1 MRVAVLGAGGQG
13 GYFGGLLASSG
24 VDVHLIDRGVHLAA
38 IRKGGLTLRPD
49 GGRAITVRVRAT
61 DDPASVGHCDYVLVC
76 VKTYDL
82 VSALERA
89 EPLVGPATALLSV
102 QNGID
107 APGAIARAFGTERVI
122 AGVSYVAARIEEP
135 GVVAFGG
142 VTNRIVLGRPTGP
155 GEDRARELAGALRA
169 AGIEAEVTQRIRE
182 ALWEK
187 LVLVCATGGV
197 MALLRLPWGEVLDS
211 PVGRALARGV
221 MKEVEVVGRAC
232 GADLPVG
239 TAERVFHF
247 ARANIGRSTRSSML
261 DDLLRGRRLELDAL
275 NGTVV
280 RLGNE
285 VGEPTPLNRTVCLA
299 LGPHAKGDPLR
310 SASE

>member
-1 MRVAVLGAGGQG
+1 MRVAVFGAGGQG

-24 VDVHLIDRGVHLAA
+24 VDVHLIDRGLHLAA
-38 IRKGGLTLRPD
+38 IREGGLTLRPD
-49 GGRAITVRVRAT
+49 GDRPITVRVRAT
-61 DDPASVGHCDYVLVC
+61 DDPASVGRCDHVLVC

-82 VSALERA
+82 VDALKRA
-89 EPLVGPATALLSV
+89 EPLVGPTTALLSV

-107 APGAIARAFGTERVI
+107 APDAIARAFGAERVI

-135 GVVAFGG
+135 GIVAFGG
-142 VTNRIVLGRPTGP
+142 ATDRVVLGRPTGP
-155 GEDRARELAGALRA
+155 MEARARELAGALRA
-169 AGIEAEVTQRIRE
+169 AGVEAEITERIRE

-187 LVLVCATGGV
+187 LVLVSATGGV
-197 MALLRLPWGEVLDS
+197 MALLRLPWGQVLDS

-221 MKEVEVVGRAC
+221 MQETEEVGRAC
-232 GADLPVG
+232 GADLSVG
-239 TAERVFHF
+239 VADRVFRF

-280 RLGNE
+280 RLGSE
-285 VGEPTPLNRTVCLA
+285 AGVPTPLNRTVCLG
-299 LGPHAKGDPLR
+299 LGPHAEGVP
-310 SASE
+310 AGPAP